1 MKGPKLLP
9 KKITS
14 KMNKRETTKY
24 EKLVKDW
31 IKTGEDADKAQRAS
45 TNYYRALAKI
55 KEPTVAQKKKDQKL
69 IDAGFKAEYTAFKKA
84 DEYDD
89 YKKKMTEKYA

>member
-24 EKLVKDW
+24 EKLIEDW
-31 IKTGEDADKAQRAS
+31 IKTGEDMVKAQAISADFGR
-45 TNYYRALAKI
+45 KI
-55 KEPTVAQKKKDQKL
+55 DKMENPTAAQKKKDKKL
-69 IDAGFKAEYTAFKKA
+69 IDAGFKAEYIAFKKA

-89 YKKKMTEKYA
+89 YKKKMTSKYS

>member
-31 IKTGEDADKAQRAS
+31 IKTGEDMVKAQAISVDFGR
-45 TNYYRALAKI
+45 KI
-55 KEPTVAQKKKDQKL
+55 DKMENPTTAQKKKDRKL
-69 IDAGFKAEYTAFKKA
+69 IDAGFKAEYIAFKKA

-89 YKKKMTEKYA
+89 YKKKMTSKYS

>member
-24 EKLVKDW
+24 EKLIQDW
-31 IKTGEDADKAQRAS
+31 IKTGEDMVKAQAESVDYGR
-45 TNYYRALAKI
+45 KI
-55 KEPTVAQKKKDQKL
+55 DKMENPTAAQKKKDKKL
-69 IDAGFKAEYTAFKKA
+69 IDAGFKAESKAFKKA
-84 DEYDD
+84 DEYDE
-89 YKKKMTEKYA
+89 YVEKLKKKYA

>member
-31 IKTGEDADKAQRAS
+31 IKTGEDMVKAQAVSVDFGR
-45 TNYYRALAKI
+45 KI
-55 KEPTVAQKKKDQKL
+55 DKMENPTAAQKKKDKKL
-69 IDAGFKAEYTAFKKA
+69 IDAGFKAEYIAFKKA

-89 YKKKMTEKYA
+89 YKKKMTSKYS